1 MSTNTTYAEVLKVRI
16 EAFKKSNSILF
27 RKMAAQM
34 EKKLNEIKEDKNN
47 D

>member
-16 EAFKKSNSILF
+16 EAFKKSNSIFL

>member
-16 EAFKKSNSILF
+16 EAFKKSNNLWLK
-27 RKMAAQM
+27 RLAAQM
-34 EKKLNEIKEDKNN
+34 EKKLNEMKEDKNN

>member
-16 EAFKKSNSILF
+16 EALKKSNSILL

-34 EKKLNEIKEDKNN
+34 EKKLNEMKEDKNN